1 LAVHRNK
8 MSEFKNKVIWI
19 TGASSGIGE
28 ALAYEVSKKKPA
40 AILLSAP
47 AQNAKEL
54 ETVSDN
60 CVKAGVITH
69 VIPFDLAQ
77 SSEIKQAF
85 ERAKQLCG
93 TIDIV
98 FHNGGISQRSTVEE
112 TPIEVDE
119 RLFKVNFWGAVE
131 LTKLVL
137 PGMLRNQSGHFVVS
151 ASIAGLFGFSLR
163 SAYSASKH
171 ALCGYFESL
180 RCETHDRGIK
190 VTLLFPGRVNT
201 NISLHALTKDGTAH
215 GIQDHGQRSGISV
228 EKCAKE
234 IVRAVKRNKKTVLI
248 GGKELLMVHFKR
260 FIPPLFY
267 YLVNKVKPT

>member
-1 LAVHRNK
+1 

-28 ALAYEVSKKKPA
+28 ALAYEISKHKPA
-40 AILLSAP
+40 GIILSAP
-47 AQNAKEL
+47 ASNLKEL
-54 ETVSDN
+54 ETVSVN
-60 CVKAGVITH
+60 CTKAGAVNHI
-69 VIPFDLAQ
+69 IPFDLAQ

-85 ERAKQLCG
+85 EKAKQLYG
-93 TIDIV
+93 NIDIV
-98 FHNGGISQRSTVEE
+98 FHNGGISQRSMVEE
-112 TPIEVDE
+112 TSIDVDK

-137 PGMLRNQSGHFVVS
+137 PGMLQNKSGHFVIS
-151 ASIAGLFGFSLR
+151 ASIAGLFGFKLR

-180 RCETHDRGIK
+180 RCETYDRGIK

-201 NISLHALTKDGTAH
+201 HISLHALTKDGSAH
-215 GIQDHGQRSGISV
+215 GIMDHGQSGGISA

-234 IVRAVKRNKKTVLI
+234 IVKAVRRNKKNALI
-248 GGKELLMVHFKR
+248 GGKELWLVYLKR
-260 FIPPLFY
+260 YIPPLFY
-267 YLVNKVKPT
+267 FLVNKVKPT